1 MPSSS
6 RPTTGASE
14 RTPLLSSPPSDG
26 PAPTAD
32 AASEDG
38 VLGNVVPEDLSDPQ
52 ALTPR
57 TRNLVLVSVWCGVF
71 LGAVDATVVA
81 SLVTDI
87 SASFESSNQASW
99 LGTSYLLS
107 TACFTPL
114 YGRLADIIGRR
125 YSALLALSL
134 FLVGTALCG
143 LAPTMNLLIVGRLI
157 AGMGGGGLMAISS
170 IVASDLV
177 PLKKRALVQGIAN
190 LFFGAGS
197 GLGGPM
203 GGLISDWAGWRVAFL
218 AQLPLLVAS
227 LAMVLWKV
235 RYRVPGQGKSKREM
249 LRRIDYMGAITLI
262 IANNEAL
269 PWSHPLVW
277 SLLTVAIVFAVLFVL
292 VEKYWAFEPVMP
304 LRILMTRNGLS
315 VAFANFCMS
324 FVTFSILYFYPAFF
338 EVIKGLSAS
347 QAGAHLLP
355 NSIALSCGS
364 LFAGW
369 YIRHTGRYYNL
380 IAVTSFLPILALVSA
395 MTLNEHRSPFNE
407 WLGIIPAGFGF
418 ASLITA
424 TLVALIASVDRSDMA
439 TATGITYLARYI
451 GQVVGVAI
459 SSSLLQAVLNVTL
472 HRRITGPDAEK
483 VRPNIQS
490 PRLSRK
496 LSFLA
501 PFDSQ
506 YIDQIRHVSTSI
518 PSLPPSIQ
526 PLARSSYLDALRAV
540 FILNA
545 IVAGISFLSCLPLKE
560 FPLPDTFKEEEERRR
575 ENENARLGRVEE

>member
-1 MPSSS
+1 MPS
-6 RPTTGASE
+6 TGASE
-14 RTPLLSSPPSDG
+14 RTRLLSSPPLIAR
-26 PAPTAD
+26 APTP
-32 AASEDG
+32 AAAGEDD
-38 VLGNVVPEDLSDPQ
+38 VVGNILPEDLSDPQ
-52 ALTPR
+52 ALRPR

-71 LGAVDATVVA
+71 LGAVDTTVVA

-125 YSALLALSL
+125 YSAQLALSL

-143 LAPTMNLLIVGRLI
+143 LAPTMNLLIIGRLVG
-157 AGMGGGGLMAISS
+157 GMGGGGLMAVSS

-203 GGLISDWAGWRVAFL
+203 GGFISDWAGWRVAFL
-218 AQLPLLVAS
+218 GKLELLREPSTTIPLLVAS
-227 LAMVLWKV
+227 LAMVFWKV
-235 RYRVPGQGKSKREM
+235 KYRVTGQGKSKREM
-249 LRRIDYMGAITLI
+249 LRRIDYMGSITLI
-262 IANNEAL
+262 IAVSFPDSELSTAILTRTMPLDQLGSLLFSLSYKNNQAL

-324 FVTFSILYFYPAFF
+324 FVTFSILYFYPPFF

-347 QAGAHLLP
+347 QSGAHLLP

-369 YIRHTGRYYNL
+369 YIRHTGRYYGL
-380 IAVTSFLPILALVSA
+380 IAVTSFLPIVALIST
-395 MTLNEHRSPFNE
+395 MTLNEHSSTFHE
-407 WLGIIPAGFGF
+407 WFGIIPAGFGF

-459 SSSLLQAVLNVTL
+459 SSSLLQAVLN
-472 HRRITGPDAEK
+472 
-483 VRPNIQS
+483 
-490 PRLSRK
+490 
-496 LSFLA
+496 
-501 PFDSQ
+501 

-540 FILNA
+540 FILNV
-545 IVAGISFLSCLPLKE
+545 IVAGISFLSCLPLRE
-560 FPLPDTFKEEEERRR
+560 FPLPDTFREEEERRR
-575 ENENARLGRVEE
+575 DNESARMGRVEE

>member
-6 RPTTGASE
+6 RPPTGASE
-14 RTPLLSSPPSDG
+14 RTPLLSSPPSNG
-26 PAPTAD
+26 PAPTA
-32 AASEDG
+32 ATASEDD

-71 LGAVDATVVA
+71 LGAVDTTVVA

-143 LAPTMNLLIVGRLI
+143 LAPTINLRRLV

-218 AQLPLLVAS
+218 AQVPLLVAS
-227 LAMVLWKV
+227 LAMVFWKV

-249 LRRIDYMGAITLI
+249 LRRIDYMGSITLI

-407 WLGIIPAGFGF
+407 WFGIIPAGFGEF
-418 ASLITA
+418 LTTPKSTG
-424 TLVALIASVDRSDMA
+424 TL
-439 TATGITYLARYI
+439 
-451 GQVVGVAI
+451 
-459 SSSLLQAVLNVTL
+459 N
-472 HRRITGPDAEK
+472 
-483 VRPNIQS
+483 
-490 PRLSRK
+490 
-496 LSFLA
+496 
-501 PFDSQ
+501 
-506 YIDQIRHVSTSI
+506 
-518 PSLPPSIQ
+518 
-526 PLARSSYLDALRAV
+526 
-540 FILNA
+540 
-545 IVAGISFLSCLPLKE
+545 
-560 FPLPDTFKEEEERRR
+560 
-575 ENENARLGRVEE
+575 